1 MSHSGM
7 SMEVTYAGEI
17 QPDSSSKNSTAV
29 VTSSS
34 IGHDNAGNGKSA
46 VLSRL
51 GGRPVQSRLG
61 PAPSSSSS
69 GPQSINSRLGDHVD
83 PPPQS
88 TQRQKKSKK
97 RAPKHAA
104 PPPQPAASAMALD
117 KDLDQYMK
125 MPHKA
130 PDPRQMI
137 SYDDVTPPQDD
148 YLLM

>member
-1 MSHSGM
+1 
-7 SMEVTYAGEI
+7 MEVTYAGKI
-17 QPDSSSKNSTAV
+17 RPDSSANSTAV
-29 VTSSS
+29 VFSSNGS
-34 IGHDNAGNGKSA
+34 GNSKSD

-61 PAPSSSSS
+61 PAPQASSSSS
-69 GPQSINSRLGDHVD
+69 TASQSINSRLGDHV
-83 PPPQS
+83 PPPPPTKQQS
-88 TQRQKKSKK
+88 KQQSKK
-97 RAPKHAA
+97 KKKDPKPALGHNAI
-104 PPPQPAASAMALD
+104 PPASAMALD

-130 PDPRQMI
+130 PDPRQVI